1 MFYSNKDTK
10 NFEKLSFKELISL
23 LSEKSNVSV
32 ITCYYGIDKLN
43 KFFDCLKS
51 TKERFRYTNIV
62 VSSLGS
68 NKERLLQQVSE
79 LMSVKLNDGQNLFL
93 CRTYPLLHTK
103 LYLSKDERFSKNS
116 HCLVGSLNLSDS
128 AFSSNE
134 EILFDVEDAENKNS
148 AERYFERIKNLK
160 DNIDIRSLQEDYKKY
175 QKDNGDEEE
184 RKLSYLSKK
193 FDIPL
198 SLSENTIGQFIS
210 SGYIFVKWARTFSL
224 SFSSKKWKKWVGQVP
239 VEMRNTSITM
249 SIDVMKMLG
258 IKKDKEEENAYV
270 KNNSIESCFGMWL
283 PRGFKYEKV
292 KSMLDNQKE
301 KRKKKYD
308 LLVNALAK
316 CVKGKKLS
324 NKICKKL
331 EGTFSDLNDRRNK
344 KLKRLSPKDFEN
356 LKDDFYKHLK
366 GRLDSL
372 RRNEDVYINNG
383 QYLNPMPY
391 IWDDASAV
399 KEFLKSFLEDIKNR
413 HNIRLGRNK
422 RVTKMVDAVSRY
434 LNITEKTR
442 SIELNYRLPG
452 MPWLVFE
459 KNNFKQDKT

>member
-1 MFYSNKDTK
+1 MRLCVIRRSSKNLDYQIFNLLWLLRNIFVKYWETIMFYSNKDAK

-51 TKERFRYTNIV
+51 TKEQSRYTNIV

-160 DNIDIRSLQEDYKKY
+160 DNIDIRSLQEDYQKY

-184 RKLSYLSKK
+184 RK
-193 FDIPL
+193 
-198 SLSENTIGQFIS
+198 
-210 SGYIFVKWARTFSL
+210 
-224 SFSSKKWKKWVGQVP
+224 
-239 VEMRNTSITM
+239 
-249 SIDVMKMLG
+249 
-258 IKKDKEEENAYV
+258 
-270 KNNSIESCFGMWL
+270 
-283 PRGFKYEKV
+283 
-292 KSMLDNQKE
+292 
-301 KRKKKYD
+301 
-308 LLVNALAK
+308 
-316 CVKGKKLS
+316 
-324 NKICKKL
+324 
-331 EGTFSDLNDRRNK
+331 
-344 KLKRLSPKDFEN
+344 
-356 LKDDFYKHLK
+356 
-366 GRLDSL
+366 
-372 RRNEDVYINNG
+372 
-383 QYLNPMPY
+383 
-391 IWDDASAV
+391 
-399 KEFLKSFLEDIKNR
+399 
-413 HNIRLGRNK
+413 
-422 RVTKMVDAVSRY
+422 
-434 LNITEKTR
+434 
-442 SIELNYRLPG
+442 
-452 MPWLVFE
+452 
-459 KNNFKQDKT
+459 